1 MAACVS
7 HRVLRLGKSKML
19 KYEPPSPT
27 GDDEIY
33 GTRLVLKSLENLE
46 RFNREFPQGP
56 LSRIMTLPAKK
67 VKKGGQNVEG
77 KTRAVKKLSTS
88 HLSASDDEKESTPP
102 PAVPD
107 KLTQSVAITT
117 EMPEDGTE
125 KVKKLSVEDLKQVW
139 SVRCESFTN
148 TVPSQYSYSVW

>member
-1 MAACVS
+1 
-7 HRVLRLGKSKML
+7 ML

-77 KTRAVKKLSTS
+77 RNRPAKKLSTS
-88 HLSASDDEKESTPP
+88 HLSASDDEKESTT

-107 KLTQSVAITT
+107 KLTQSTAVTT
-117 EMPEDGTE
+117 EMPEDATE
-125 KVKKLSVEDLKQVW
+125 KVKNLSMEDLKQVW
-139 SVRCESFTN
+139 LVRCESFTN
-148 TVPSQYSYSVW
+148 AVPSQYLCSVQRHYLYNVIICT